1 LAAVV
6 PAVLRL
12 QQADL
17 LPAPVVPPVPPVP
30 RLQQADLLPA
40 VPTVPPRLNA
50 AVSKGKNT

>member
-1 LAAVV
+1 LAAEV

-17 LPAPVVPPVPPVP
+17 LPA
-30 RLQQADLLPA
+30 
-40 VPTVPPRLNA
+40 VPTVPRRQNA